1 MSSCFGTDVT
11 GQVRILSCN
20 VRRGTLHYQSMKISE
35 VAFRNW
41 RKLLCYLPN
50 VTNRV
55 VMIEGFK
62 VIFQRF
68 PADRNTFLDD
78 QGGFNGTE
86 GIALNGIRGVRE
98 FDIVIVLDVGKRLR
112 R

>member
-1 MSSCFGTDVT
+1 MPSCFGTGVT

-50 VTNRV
+50 VANRV

-62 VIFQRF
+62 VIFQGF
-68 PADRNTFLDD
+68 PLTVIPFPMTRVVST
-78 QGGFNGTE
+78 
-86 GIALNGIRGVRE
+86 ALR
-98 FDIVIVLDVGKRLR
+98 VLPSMAFEVYVSSIL
-112 R
+112 